1 MLPEWYTADPQR
13 IGFSEH
19 LSPMHDSP
27 LAFAARVARGR
38 DGSAR
43 TSSQR
48 TGSATHALLLEGG
61 AAFRSRYVVTDV
73 RRDARTAAY
82 RQVLDE
88 AAGRQVLSTAEHDTA
103 RSIATSVR
111 SHPWVAAFL
120 DAYTTGGWRMVVE
133 QPLKWSES
141 LHLADRPAVVPVGVD
156 PFAGIEQATV
166 ECKGIVDALSVNR
179 STGRGIIIDAKQV
192 PTTNLRPLFSH
203 IEKRL
208 YHVQAAHYLAGAS
221 TLLPGI
227 SFDYYWLAYE
237 GNAPHDAV
245 VVHLSEDDA
254 VYGAAVRLQLL
265 QRIVDARRTGRYPGR
280 HSHVVESSLP
290 AWETR
295 NDNIEEVF

>member
-1 MLPEWYTADPQR
+1 MLPDWYTADPLR

-19 LSPMHDSP
+19 LSPMHESP

-43 TSSQR
+43 TSSQL

-73 RRDARTAAY
+73 RRDPRTAAY
-82 RQVLDE
+82 RQVLEE
-88 AAGRQVLSTAEHDTA
+88 AAGRQVLSQSEHDKA
-103 RSIATSVR
+103 RSIATAVR

-120 DAYTTGGWRMVVE
+120 DAHTGDGWRMVVE
-133 QPLKWSES
+133 QPLRWAEAV
-141 LHLADRPAVVPVGVD
+141 HLADRPAVVPVGVD
-156 PFAGIEQATV
+156 PWQGIEQATV

-179 STGRGIIIDAKQV
+179 SARRGIIIDAKEV

-221 TLLPGI
+221 TLLPGVT
-227 SFDYYWLAYE
+227 FDYFWLAYE
-237 GNAPHDAV
+237 GSAPHDAV

-254 VYGAAVRLQLL
+254 AYGADVRRYLL
-265 QRIVDARRTGRYPGR
+265 RRIIGARRTGEYPGR

-295 NDNIEEVF
+295 NDETEEVF